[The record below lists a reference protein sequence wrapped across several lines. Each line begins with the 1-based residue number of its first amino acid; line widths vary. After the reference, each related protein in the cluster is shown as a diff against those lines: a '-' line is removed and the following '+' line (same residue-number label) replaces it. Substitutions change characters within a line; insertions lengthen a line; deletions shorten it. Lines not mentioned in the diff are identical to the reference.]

1 MIKKITIAIDGYSST
16 GKSTIAKQL
25 ADWLEYIYV
34 DTGAMYRAVTLYAMQ
49 SGIISKDKFDK
60 QALIEVLPNIDLEFR
75 KNRYGKAEIHLNG
88 SNVEKDIR
96 HLKVSEFVSPIAT
109 ISEVRKKLVHQQQA
123 MGEGKGVVMDGRDIG
138 TVVFPNA
145 ELKIF
150 LDASAEERAKRR
162 FKELSEHGDAVT
174 YEDVLH
180 NVKERDHIDSNRED
194 SPLRKAEDAIEINN
208 SEMNLDDQFHIILQL
223 AKDRIAGRI

>member
-75 KNRYGKAEIHLNG
+75 KNRYGKVEIHLNG

-174 YEDVLH
+174 FEDVLH